1 MLEFIYKFLIPL
13 VGNKCKEVFKTA
25 QEAVV
30 GKPDQVSLEE
40 GEESSPRRA
49 ASFVC
54 SKCSCGRNTGI
65 TEWERPELI
74 RLHRAPPGRKWA
86 PRHVRTTSVLS
97 SAASTF
103 CSSVFCSLRLLLKEQ
118 NLVRHDGK
126 QGPALL

>member
-74 RLHRAPPGRKWA
+74 PPPQSSSGKKVGPPA
-86 PRHVRTTSVLS
+86 CADDVCFVL
-97 SAASTF
+97 
-103 CSSVFCSLRLLLKEQ
+103 CSQHFLFFSLLFTKA
-118 NLVRHDGK
+118 V
-126 QGPALL
+126 A